1 MRSGIMLAIVITL
14 LFALGDASALEYR
27 DEPHIT
33 AYIAQNNHID
43 LGEEATLMVVMQN
56 DARLWK
62 LVYSTPEEFR
72 LLSQNP
78 EYMKMLTTA
87 MNVSVK
93 FESDELEIKTP
104 EMFFAAL
111 PAFQPFQ
118 LPVVVDAAGVEAGEY
133 EINMSVRYEVVD
145 DISFSSEYSVVPFP
159 SKDVYYYNLTSNP
172 FYPVSRERVLTNKT
186 VYYLDYIKIEY
197 KTREQTIKLR
207 VVVEKADVILN
218 VTAVESD
225 LIAGGKGKI
234 TVTIRNEGKKDAEN
248 LFAVLSVPSGFVP
261 QGIQQFDAESINK
274 ALSSILS
281 QNPQLSMLGIQDIQV
296 TIPSELQTILSQSSV
311 YIGSLKAN
319 ETINVTFAVDVSI
332 DEGGFYPFQISGIY
346 TADGEVKQTP
356 PASFG
361 VRVKDKPAIR
371 VEKVESNVFAGSK
384 GDVIVK
390 LVSDSGLKSVKGKIE
405 TDPPLNVIAGQ
416 FYAGDGESFEMRF
429 KVKAGDDAENVVYP
443 AKLTVTYDLSGKE
456 ASETFDI
463 GIRVGE
469 KIRFEI
475 DGIGE
480 IPAGDERVIS
490 VKIRNTGGYEVRDA
504 TARITVVDPFSTT
517 DDSSFI
523 GTLKPGEEKEISF
536 RMKADSDATPKSYAL
551 NLEVKYRDINGEW
564 VISDPVKLPVRITE
578 SQKTIPGFELLAGV
592 IAIIAGLLWLRR

>member
-1 MRSGIMLAIVITL
+1 M
-14 LFALGDASALEYR
+14 
-27 DEPHIT
+27 
-33 AYIAQNNHID
+33 
-43 LGEEATLMVVMQN
+43 
-56 DARLWK
+56 
-62 LVYSTPEEFR
+62 
-72 LLSQNP
+72 
-78 EYMKMLTTA
+78 
-87 MNVSVK
+87 
-93 FESDELEIKTP
+93 
-104 EMFFAAL
+104 
-111 PAFQPFQ
+111 
-118 LPVVVDAAGVEAGEY
+118 VVDAAGVEAGEY

-197 KTREQTIKLR
+197 KTREQMIELK
-207 VVVEKADVILN
+207 VVVEKPDVILN

-234 TVTIRNEGKKDAEN
+234 TVTIRNEGKRDAEN

-332 DEGGFYPFQISGIY
+332 DEGGFYPFQISGVY
-346 TADGEVKQTP
+346 TVDGEVKQTS

-456 ASETFDI
+456 TSETFDI